1 MEVRNNL
8 MKVHI
13 PNKENKILDDV
24 LTQLYLMRTAVGQE
38 STPKLLQRIN
48 KIRKELLKLK
58 ESNI

>member
-1 MEVRNNL
+1 
-8 MKVHI
+8 MKVHV

-38 STPKLLQRIN
+38 STPKLVERIN

-58 ESNI
+58 ESDI

>member
-1 MEVRNNL
+1 MR
-8 MKVHI
+8 VHI

-38 STPKLLQRIN
+38 PPPKIIQRIN